1 MAARA
6 EAAAWLAGQ
15 GVARGD
21 RVMLVGENCAA
32 MVVSLF
38 ACSLAGAWQVGVNA
52 RLSAREVASIRQHA
66 RPRLTLYTS
75 GVSSA
80 AREHAETAGATPA
93 ALPAWGGGVDA
104 SLASEPPA
112 AETGELADAVATL
125 IYTSGTT
132 GTPKGVMVPHRGLLH
147 FARISAASRRLT
159 PHDIGYAALPL
170 SHIFGIATVLLATQH
185 AGASLVVRSRFDTE
199 DVYRAL
205 RQPGISIL
213 QGVPTMFSRL
223 LASAP
228 PRGSCA
234 RRTCDISIPAAPRW
248 TPRSSATR
256 NAISDCPCI
265 TATASPNMPA
275 PCSSPTW
282 TARAATARPAPRWT
296 ASNGASAARTAPRR
310 SLASAAPS

>member
-1 MAARA
+1 MVRYGQLWQRA
-6 EAAAWLAGQ
+6 QEAAAWLAGQ

-38 ACSLAGAWQVGVNA
+38 ACSPAGAWQVGVNA

-112 AETGELADAVATL
+112 AETGELADAVATP

-132 GTPKGVMVPHRGLLH
+132 GTPKGVMVPHR
-147 FARISAASRRLT
+147 ACCISRGYRR
-159 PHDIGYAALPL
+159 H
-170 SHIFGIATVLLATQH
+170 
-185 AGASLVVRSRFDTE
+185 
-199 DVYRAL
+199 
-205 RQPGISIL
+205 
-213 QGVPTMFSRL
+213 
-223 LASAP
+223 
-228 PRGSCA
+228 RG
-234 RRTCDISIPAAPRW
+234 
-248 TPRSSATR
+248 
-256 NAISDCPCI
+256 
-265 TATASPNMPA
+265 
-275 PCSSPTW
+275 
-282 TARAATARPAPRWT
+282 
-296 ASNGASAARTAPRR
+296 G
-310 SLASAAPS
+310 